1 MLSDWHLNVSLNDIA
16 IKFTKYH
23 SFLPLP
29 VAISVAL
36 LYSHSHIW
44 KLTNCMHK
52 WGNLTLKRTWNST
65 ISVDIIRMHGNR
77 FLYDILYV
85 RLKTVWQSMLDKKYV
100 QMAMVEESDILANCM
115 ALSLR
120 EKNKVS
126 IRKHRIWIHNLINL
140 LVDFCLYR
148 EWQKQLYLDIF

>member
-1 MLSDWHLNVSLNDIA
+1 
-16 IKFTKYH
+16 
-23 SFLPLP
+23 
-29 VAISVAL
+29 
-36 LYSHSHIW
+36 
-44 KLTNCMHK
+44 
-52 WGNLTLKRTWNST
+52 
-65 ISVDIIRMHGNR
+65 
-77 FLYDILYV
+77 
-85 RLKTVWQSMLDKKYV
+85 MLDKKYV

-120 EKNKVS
+120 EK